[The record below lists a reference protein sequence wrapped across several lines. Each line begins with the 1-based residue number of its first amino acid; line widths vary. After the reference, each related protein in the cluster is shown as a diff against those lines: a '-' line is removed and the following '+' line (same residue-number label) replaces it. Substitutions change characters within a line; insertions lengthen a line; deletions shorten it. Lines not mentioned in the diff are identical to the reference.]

1 MHPGDRAHPAS
12 SPHAIGW
19 AARIR
24 EWLKYE
30 RLDHYPE
37 LDRFPRGEAL
47 ARLNEYER
55 EERAACQ
62 PWLRSFHVLMAL
74 GMVALVAACFFAG
87 DMAQIGLS
95 LFQVPILIVQFVLYR
110 RLRRRVRARMTMEFG
125 AGRLGTCLECGYDLR
140 GTPGDRCSEC
150 GAPITVSK

>member
-1 MHPGDRAHPAS
+1 M
-12 SPHAIGW
+12 
-19 AARIR
+19 
-24 EWLKYE
+24 KYE

-47 ARLNEYER
+47 ARLNDYER

-74 GMVALVAACFFAG
+74 GLVALVAACFFAG

-125 AGRLGTCLECGYDLR
+125 AAAWGPVSNAVMTSAARPEIAAPNVAHRLRFRSEHPSCLR
-140 GTPGDRCSEC
+140 N
-150 GAPITVSK
+150 